1 MNGNGERKDADMETK
16 EISPPFFDGDDIPE
30 LTTEQADYIRSQ
42 QEKAITIVSDPED
55 PHYEPDE
62 EKRLTAARKLMR
74 EWEHAKKG
82 K

>member
-1 MNGNGERKDADMETK
+1 MERKELF
-16 EISPPFFDGDDIPE
+16 SPDYNGSDIPE

-42 QEKAITIVSDPED
+42 QEKALAIVSDPED
-55 PHYEPDE
+55 SNYEPDE

-74 EWEHAKKG
+74 EWEHEKKE

>member
-1 MNGNGERKDADMETK
+1 METK
-16 EISPPFFDGDDIPE
+16 EIFSPVFDGDDIPE
-30 LTTEQADYIRSQ
+30 LTTEQADYIRSR

-62 EKRLTAARKLMR
+62 EKRLTAARTLMR

>member
-1 MNGNGERKDADMETK
+1 METK

-30 LTTEQADYIRSQ
+30 LTTEQVDYIRSQ

-74 EWEHAKKG
+74 EWEHAKKR